1 MNAVLA
7 LGIGDFH
14 DLERDRQEAR
24 DEAIERESAELYAD
38 NEEVGAALCDFLSY
52 LRGHRNDPK
61 ALEAINALRDDDYLH
76 FGTLCAQAVEKRL
89 DQKAKDNIT
98 ERNAAI
104 EPY

>member
-7 LGIGDFH
+7 LGTGDFH
-14 DLERDRQEAR
+14 DRERDSREAK
-24 DEAIERESAELYAD
+24 DEEIERESAELYAD
-38 NEEVGAALCDFLSY
+38 DQEVSEALCDFLSY

-61 ALEAINALRDDDYLH
+61 VMEAIKALRDGDHLH
-76 FGTLCAQAVEKRL
+76 FGNLCAQAVDKRL
-89 DQKAKDNIT
+89 DHKAEDNIT

>member
-1 MNAVLA
+1 MNAVLS

-14 DLERDRQEAR
+14 DRERDVREAA

-38 NEEVGAALCDFLSY
+38 DQEVSEALCDFLSY

-61 ALEAINALRDDDYLH
+61 VLEAINALRDGDHLH
-76 FGTLCAQAVEKRL
+76 FGTLCAQAVDKRL
-89 DQKAKDNIT
+89 DQKAEDNIT
-98 ERNAAI
+98 DRKASI